1 MMSQC
6 VRHNDKLGGEGMYK
20 EKFINFVTRIRF
32 RGLGTTIKINNLILC
47 DLGPGSQLRK
57 QTE

>member
-1 MMSQC
+1 M
-6 VRHNDKLGGEGMYK
+6 RHNDKLGGEGMYK

-47 DLGPGSQLRK
+47 DLGPGSQLIK
-57 QTE
+57 QKE

>member
-1 MMSQC
+1 M
-6 VRHNDKLGGEGMYK
+6 RHNDKLGGEGMYK
-20 EKFINFVTRIRF
+20 EKFINFVTCIRF
-32 RGLGTTIKINNLILC
+32 RGLGTTVKVKNLILC